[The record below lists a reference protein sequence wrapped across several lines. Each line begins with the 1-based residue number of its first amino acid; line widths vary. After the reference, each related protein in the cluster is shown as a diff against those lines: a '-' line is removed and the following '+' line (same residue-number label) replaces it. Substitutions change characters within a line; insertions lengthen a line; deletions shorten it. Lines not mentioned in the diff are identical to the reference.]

1 MILRSTLPMIKWQI
15 KFISK
20 LTDCPI
26 SINDNDKITVSR
38 KFRTEK
44 SNNFVIFR
52 TTRLTCFSLYAIF
65 ILINGLIYLGSPNH
79 SVGTKAVTSFG
90 TLVLPFC
97 YFAVILTLHKNPND
111 FIALFRMG
119 LEYEKTTIATECA
132 RNIETSRI
140 LLKWIMLIFGCGSS
154 ILAPIGFMMMIVSD
168 PKLPPYLGS
177 VIPAWQFDGGGHA
190 TGRILLLTVNSY
202 TECYRHDSCVQ
213 CIQIVGCVYGVTSSS
228 ARKCFH
234 RDEIPV
240 GILATFRN
248 PTACKRIYRFATTQT
263 SAFDYHSKSGSN
275 IIVKEEI
282 MHNVLTERVSTST
295 TTENQLYTS
304 TLPTFTTLP
313 TTKIVTTNFYLPE
326 TLHPTQPSV
335 DHEQDNSETT
345 TETIINTA
353 VAEKLAI
360 ETTILPMVESTTHF
374 SELIHRPTDP
384 FLLLNTSIT
393 IGETNNTANWNNG
406 SNHSGSF
413 NSSVP
418 TTTNL
423 TISVFIS
430 VYMQPIPIPS
440 KATRTNSYAI
450 LIVSLLRLFQL

>member
-1 MILRSTLPMIKWQI
+1 MNLL
-15 KFISK
+15 
-20 LTDCPI
+20 
-26 SINDNDKITVSR
+26 
-38 KFRTEK
+38 
-44 SNNFVIFR
+44 
-52 TTRLTCFSLYAIF
+52 
-65 ILINGLIYLGSPNH
+65 ILIC
-79 SVGTKAVTSFG
+79 V
-90 TLVLPFC
+90 VL
-97 YFAVILTLHKNPND
+97 
-111 FIALFRMG
+111 
-119 LEYEKTTIATECA
+119 
-132 RNIETSRI
+132 
-140 LLKWIMLIFGCGSS
+140 
-154 ILAPIGFMMMIVSD
+154 
-168 PKLPPYLGS
+168 
-177 VIPAWQFDGGGHA
+177 Q
-190 TGRILLLTVNSY
+190 TVNSY
-202 TECYRHDSCVQ
+202 AECYRHDSCVQ

-263 SAFDYHSKSGSN
+263 SAFDNHSKSGN
-275 IIVKEEI
+275 TIIVKEEI

-335 DHEQDNSETT
+335 DHEQDNTETT

-423 TISVFIS
+423 TISTFPVVAARKRKMWSTYDKIGLYACRITKLLKKNNFFHDRDLSTINNIIS
-430 VYMQPIPIPS
+430 RKFDYV
-440 KATRTNSYAI
+440 
-450 LIVSLLRLFQL
+450 LCDSLLSGKPIFYAKNI

>member
-1 MILRSTLPMIKWQI
+1 MNLL
-15 KFISK
+15 
-20 LTDCPI
+20 
-26 SINDNDKITVSR
+26 
-38 KFRTEK
+38 
-44 SNNFVIFR
+44 
-52 TTRLTCFSLYAIF
+52 
-65 ILINGLIYLGSPNH
+65 ILIC
-79 SVGTKAVTSFG
+79 V
-90 TLVLPFC
+90 VL
-97 YFAVILTLHKNPND
+97 
-111 FIALFRMG
+111 
-119 LEYEKTTIATECA
+119 
-132 RNIETSRI
+132 
-140 LLKWIMLIFGCGSS
+140 
-154 ILAPIGFMMMIVSD
+154 
-168 PKLPPYLGS
+168 
-177 VIPAWQFDGGGHA
+177 Q
-190 TGRILLLTVNSY
+190 TVNSY

-240 GILATFRN
+240 GILATFRIRLHVKEF
-248 PTACKRIYRFATTQT
+248 TGLVRSFSSTTQT

>member
-1 MILRSTLPMIKWQI
+1 MIGHT
-15 KFISK
+15 
-20 LTDCPI
+20 TY
-26 SINDNDKITVSR
+26 
-38 KFRTEK
+38 
-44 SNNFVIFR
+44 FVER
-52 TTRLTCFSLYAIF
+52 MTKALEATPTWGTTRLTCFSLYAIF

-177 VIPAWQFDGGGHA
+177 VIPAWQFDGVDMLQEGFCFCFAMLGA
-190 TGRILLLTVNSY
+190 DPQGLQITQRSDRGAVTFDLSSTVNSY

-248 PTACKRIYRFATTQT
+248 PTACKRIYRF
-263 SAFDYHSKSGSN
+263 
-275 IIVKEEI
+275 
-282 MHNVLTERVSTST
+282 ERVSTST

-374 SELIHRPTDP
+374 SELIHRP
-384 FLLLNTSIT
+384 LI
-393 IGETNNTANWNNG
+393 
-406 SNHSGSF
+406 HSCC
-413 NSSVP
+413 
-418 TTTNL
+418 
-423 TISVFIS
+423 
-430 VYMQPIPIPS
+430 
-440 KATRTNSYAI
+440 
-450 LIVSLLRLFQL
+450 

>member
-1 MILRSTLPMIKWQI
+1 MNLL
-15 KFISK
+15 
-20 LTDCPI
+20 
-26 SINDNDKITVSR
+26 
-38 KFRTEK
+38 
-44 SNNFVIFR
+44 
-52 TTRLTCFSLYAIF
+52 
-65 ILINGLIYLGSPNH
+65 ILIC
-79 SVGTKAVTSFG
+79 V
-90 TLVLPFC
+90 VL
-97 YFAVILTLHKNPND
+97 
-111 FIALFRMG
+111 
-119 LEYEKTTIATECA
+119 
-132 RNIETSRI
+132 
-140 LLKWIMLIFGCGSS
+140 
-154 ILAPIGFMMMIVSD
+154 
-168 PKLPPYLGS
+168 
-177 VIPAWQFDGGGHA
+177 Q
-190 TGRILLLTVNSY
+190 TVNSY
-202 TECYRHDSCVQ
+202 AECYRHDSCVQ

-228 ARKCFH
+228 PRKCFH

-248 PTACKRIYRFATTQT
+248 PAACKRIYRFATTQT
-263 SAFDYHSKSGSN
+263 SAFDNHSKSGNN

-282 MHNVLTERVSTST
+282 MHNVLTERASTST

-313 TTKIVTTNFYLPE
+313 QTKIMTTNFYLPE

-335 DHEQDNSETT
+335 DHEQDNTETT

>member
-1 MILRSTLPMIKWQI
+1 MNLL
-15 KFISK
+15 
-20 LTDCPI
+20 
-26 SINDNDKITVSR
+26 
-38 KFRTEK
+38 
-44 SNNFVIFR
+44 
-52 TTRLTCFSLYAIF
+52 
-65 ILINGLIYLGSPNH
+65 ILIC
-79 SVGTKAVTSFG
+79 V
-90 TLVLPFC
+90 VL
-97 YFAVILTLHKNPND
+97 
-111 FIALFRMG
+111 
-119 LEYEKTTIATECA
+119 
-132 RNIETSRI
+132 
-140 LLKWIMLIFGCGSS
+140 
-154 ILAPIGFMMMIVSD
+154 
-168 PKLPPYLGS
+168 
-177 VIPAWQFDGGGHA
+177 Q
-190 TGRILLLTVNSY
+190 TVNSY

-423 TISVFIS
+423 TISTFPVVAARKRKMWSTYDTIGLYACRITKLLKKNNFFHDRDLSTINNIIS
-430 VYMQPIPIPS
+430 RKFDYV
-440 KATRTNSYAI
+440 
-450 LIVSLLRLFQL
+450 LCDSLLSGKPIFYAKNI